1 MRRNRTHVVT
11 LTRNAY
17 DRTPHGAIAI
27 NPPDVIRLTAHQ
39 ADRARRAGTRIGPD
53 CAGDHASAEE
63 PAAGMSDASG
73 VEMIAV
79 PVDRAIELQPQELL
93 NFTQMPP
100 RYCLRKIHLVPP
112 EVCPVQGWCVFCVP
126 RKSNLPW
133 LTVQCGNCAE
143 APLEAD
149 AAGRVDPQFLV

>member
-17 DRTPHGAIAI
+17 DRTPHGAIVI

-39 ADRARRAGTRIGPD
+39 ADHAMCTGTRIRPD
-53 CAGDHASAEE
+53 CAGDHASAEA
-63 PAAGMSDASG
+63 PAAGMSDASA
-73 VEMIAV
+73 VEMSAV
-79 PVDRAIELQPQELL
+79 PVHRVIEFQPQELVY
-93 NFTQMPP
+93 FTQMPP

-112 EVCPVQGWCVFCVP
+112 EVCPVQGWCAVCIP

-133 LTVQCGNCAE
+133 LTVQFGKCAE

-149 AAGRVDPQFLV
+149 AAGRVDPRFLV